1 MTTFVAA
8 AVVLVVVVIV
18 VVSVLV
24 MAVEVAVVIAMV
36 VVVVA
41 VELVVIIKITDDS
54 APIPQTLNYKLT
66 FASQNKKIWPKRQIL
81 QNKLFE

>member
-36 VVVVA
+36 VVVV
-41 VELVVIIKITDDS
+41 ELVVIMKITDDS